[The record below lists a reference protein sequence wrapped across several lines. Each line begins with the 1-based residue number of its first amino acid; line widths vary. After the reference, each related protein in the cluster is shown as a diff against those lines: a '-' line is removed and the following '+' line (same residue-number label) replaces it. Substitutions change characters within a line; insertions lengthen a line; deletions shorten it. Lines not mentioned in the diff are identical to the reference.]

1 VTTTPQR
8 PRPSGRRR
16 RAAPLDARAEILARV
31 REAVARPVL
40 HGAGAAPGPAA
51 PATVPTG
58 PTGTPATQRAPAEPP
73 REYRRRGEHDPGSQ
87 ALLDLLVDRLV
98 DYGAGVVRVRD
109 DAALPAGL
117 SGLLTEGGVRTL
129 VVPPW
134 LPSAWVTAAGVAG
147 AEVLTDAPGAPLD
160 AAALDG
166 VDAVLTACRVAI
178 AETGT
183 IVLDGEGDQGR
194 RAITLV
200 PDRHVCVVRAA
211 QVVQTVPEG
220 VDVLLRAPDRPL
232 TWISGPS
239 ATSDIELSRVEGVH
253 GPRTLDVVL
262 VGPASDAAG
271 RR

>member
-31 REAVARPVL
+31 RA
-40 HGAGAAPGPAA
+40 AGTAPGGA
-51 PATVPTG
+51 P
-58 PTGTPATQRAPAEPP
+58 EPD
-73 REYRRRGEHDPGSQ
+73 RGYRRRGEHPPGSA
-87 ALLDLLVDRLV
+87 ALLELLVDRLV
-98 DYGAGVVRVRD
+98 DYGAAVVRVDD
-109 DAALPAGL
+109 DAALPAVIADAVTAAGAG
-117 SGLLTEGGVRTL
+117 SV

-134 LPSAWVTAAGVAG
+134 LPSAWVMAAGAQG
-147 AEVLTDAPGAPLD
+147 AEVLTDAPGAPMD
-160 AAALDG
+160 AAVLDG

-183 IVLDGEGDQGR
+183 IVLDGAGDQGR

-200 PDRHVCVVRAA
+200 PDRHFCVVRAA

-253 GPRTLDVVL
+253 GPRTLDVLL
-262 VGPASDAAG
+262 VGPATDAG